1 MFDLIAKTSSCGTR
15 SVYRSRLKTRNVTSW
30 PNMLAFPAV
39 VVNDDSDLPVVIV
52 SRDNDSTIK
61 FVYVES

>member
-1 MFDLIAKTSSCGTR
+1 
-15 SVYRSRLKTRNVTSW
+15 
-30 PNMLAFPAV
+30 MLAFPAV